1 MKNTRNRPLWQ
12 RMIDLYLTAPAA
24 QVVVL
29 TAVATAIMSG
39 SIAAICGLSFF
50 WSVEVAL
57 IAAQVPLLTFMFLFR
72 RARIRRER
80 FAANSASQ
88 ILKNIAARTTK

>member
-1 MKNTRNRPLWQ
+1 MKNKRNRPLWQ

-29 TAVATAIMSG
+29 TAVATAIVAG
-39 SIAAICGLSFF
+39 SIAAVCGLSSL

-57 IAAQVPLLTFMFLFR
+57 IAAQLLLLTFMFLFR